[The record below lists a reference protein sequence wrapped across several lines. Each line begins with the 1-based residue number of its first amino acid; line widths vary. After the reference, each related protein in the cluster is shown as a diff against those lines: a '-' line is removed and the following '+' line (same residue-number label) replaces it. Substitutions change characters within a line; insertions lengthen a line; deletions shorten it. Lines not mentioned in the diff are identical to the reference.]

1 MRRVTFKGGIHPY
14 DGKDLT
20 QDKAIQDI
28 SPKSDLVY
36 PLAQHIG
43 APATPVV
50 AVGDQVL
57 VGQKIAEASSFISA
71 NICCS
76 VSGKVKA
83 IEKRLCVNGAMV
95 DSIVVENDGEY
106 NTVEGFGEKRD
117 YTTLSKEEIRAI
129 VKEAGIVGLGGAG
142 FPTNVKITPQNEDGI
157 DYVIVNA
164 AECEPYLT
172 SDYRLILEKTDKL
185 LGGLKIVLSLFPNAK
200 GIIGIEDNKKEAVK
214 VLQEAVK
221 NEANNEV
228 KVLKTKYP
236 QGGERSLIYATTGR
250 KLNSSLL
257 PADLGCVVNNV
268 ATLVAVYEAV
278 CESTPLIKKVITVT
292 GDCVQNP
299 GNFAVRLGTNYND
312 VIEAAG
318 GFTVQPEKIVSGG
331 PMMGMSL
338 IKTDVPVSKTGSAL
352 LTFKKDVVAE
362 LETSN
367 CINCGRC
374 VNVCPSGL
382 VPAMMNKAV
391 KQNNMQQFE
400 ALNGM
405 ECTECGSCSYTCP
418 AKIQLTQAFRVA
430 KRSIIEERRKAK

>member
-57 VGQKIAEASSFISA
+57 VGQKIAEASGFISA

-142 FPTNVKITPQNEDGI
+142 FPTNVKITP
-157 DYVIVNA
+157 
-164 AECEPYLT
+164 
-172 SDYRLILEKTDKL
+172 
-185 LGGLKIVLSLFPNAK
+185 
-200 GIIGIEDNKKEAVK
+200 
-214 VLQEAVK
+214 
-221 NEANNEV
+221 
-228 KVLKTKYP
+228 
-236 QGGERSLIYATTGR
+236 
-250 KLNSSLL
+250 
-257 PADLGCVVNNV
+257 
-268 ATLVAVYEAV
+268 
-278 CESTPLIKKVITVT
+278 
-292 GDCVQNP
+292 
-299 GNFAVRLGTNYND
+299 
-312 VIEAAG
+312 
-318 GFTVQPEKIVSGG
+318 
-331 PMMGMSL
+331 
-338 IKTDVPVSKTGSAL
+338 
-352 LTFKKDVVAE
+352 
-362 LETSN
+362 
-367 CINCGRC
+367 
-374 VNVCPSGL
+374 
-382 VPAMMNKAV
+382 
-391 KQNNMQQFE
+391 
-400 ALNGM
+400 
-405 ECTECGSCSYTCP
+405 
-418 AKIQLTQAFRVA
+418 
-430 KRSIIEERRKAK
+430 RRRN